1 MFQMLINIEWG
12 AFGDDGAFSF
22 VRTQYDE
29 AVDKASTNP
38 RKQL

>member
-1 MFQMLINIEWG
+1 MLINIEWD
-12 AFGDDGAFSF
+12 AFGDDGVLDF